1 MQMKCIA
8 QLCVDAVHSLT
19 SAKEEPTSIEEH
31 QEQEDEQE
39 EEKKK
44 GRKEKKNNNNDYEDQ
59 WIKIKKMS

>member
-19 SAKEEPTSIEEH
+19 SAKKEQISIEEH

-39 EEKKK
+39 EGKK
-44 GRKEKKNNNNDYEDQ
+44 RKEGEKE
-59 WIKIKKMS
+59 